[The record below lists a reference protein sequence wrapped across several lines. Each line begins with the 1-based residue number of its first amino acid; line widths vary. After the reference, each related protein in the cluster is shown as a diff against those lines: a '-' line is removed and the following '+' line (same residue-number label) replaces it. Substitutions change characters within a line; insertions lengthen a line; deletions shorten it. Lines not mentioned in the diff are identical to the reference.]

1 MVEQTVITTEQTG
14 WTIRTRLAFILGK
27 LCIALLQLAQWLR
40 LPWGGT
46 AFPGRVV
53 LKIDRN
59 IVATLR
65 RRYHGLILVTGT
77 NGKTSTTAQLV
88 QLLQSAGLEVVSNP
102 EGANM
107 VPGLV
112 TALLKAEPIWPPA
125 ATPGYSGQTRLA
137 VLEVDEGSLLSL
149 SRRVTEVD
157 MVIITNLFPDQLD
170 RYGSVNALAKQ
181 MKKALAAWRGATL
194 VLNADDPLVAS
205 FGQNRSHARYFAVET
220 ADDDPAFIS
229 GEAGEVYLCP
239 LCGQRLHYSS
249 SRYAHLGCYACSGC
263 DFSRPRPSVIAWLLP
278 DKKEPGTLFL
288 VRTPT
293 EEVEFYSALTG
304 LYNVYNTTA
313 ALAATVVLQPKTK
326 LASLTSAVAAFRA
339 PAGRTEYFS
348 WPDRSKQAT
357 LVLVKNPAGFNQAL
371 TTLADTQTEGTATT
385 LIIAINDLPAD
396 GRDVSWLWD
405 TYIDAIAGDV
415 FVICSGRRARDVAVC
430 LKYNGLPL
438 DKMMVVPEVNK
449 AVREA
454 LTAPAPN
461 IIVLCNYTV
470 LAPLRQALVKQGGK
484 ADAT

>member
-65 RRYHGLILVTGT
+65 RRYHGLILVTGIT
-77 NGKTSTTAQLV
+77 VKPALRLSWC
-88 QLLQSAGLEVVSNP
+88 SCCR
-102 EGANM
+102 
-107 VPGLV
+107 VPGWKWSPTRKEL
-112 TALLKAEPIWPPA
+112 TWSLGWSRPCLKPSNLAPSSYPRLQWPNSLSCA
-125 ATPGYSGQTRLA
+125 GSGR
-137 VLEVDEGSLLSL
+137 GSLLSL

-263 DFSRPRPSVIAWLLP
+263 DFSRPRPSIIAWLLP

-288 VRTPT
+288 VRLP
-293 EEVEFYSALTG
+293 
-304 LYNVYNTTA
+304 
-313 ALAATVVLQPKTK
+313 PKK
-326 LASLTSAVAAFRA
+326 WNF
-339 PAGRTEYFS
+339 
-348 WPDRSKQAT
+348 
-357 LVLVKNPAGFNQAL
+357 
-371 TTLADTQTEGTATT
+371 
-385 LIIAINDLPAD
+385 I
-396 GRDVSWLWD
+396 
-405 TYIDAIAGDV
+405 
-415 FVICSGRRARDVAVC
+415 
-430 LKYNGLPL
+430 
-438 DKMMVVPEVNK
+438 VP
-449 AVREA
+449 
-454 LTAPAPN
+454 
-461 IIVLCNYTV
+461 
-470 LAPLRQALVKQGGK
+470 
-484 ADAT
+484 